1 MARDSA
7 GEPHVLR
14 SPGAA
19 HGSEKGGEIGVR
31 AGYGAAAFLAACPQA
46 SYHGVDAE
54 NRQHGGLPGAVGW
67 ARTML
72 ARHFPGRAIRIDAPL
87 DTRQQT
93 PDGSGYDLAHVDGDH
108 SFAGCLHDLEL
119 VERLGCPWILVDDID
134 YLPPVRHAVELF
146 LGRTGYRHVYLPSFR
161 GDCLIRTRAGEA
173 LGPAPAVLADHPFQG
188 TARSVSVRW
197 GRHSCLPSSR
207 ADRNVCPTELR
218 HWPTTRSAVRWEQ
231 APRNGKRVSHFLG
244 GQPSLYSSSSFV
256 ASACPHTS
264 EFYAK
269 WRFGPNC
276 EGACRYLTRNC
287 GARATLHIIPGE
299 FSTQWQFAENS
310 RRLPSPRPGS

>member
-1 MARDSA
+1 MFDITPYLWPADPWLRI
-7 GEPHVLR
+7 EP
-14 SPGAA
+14 PGNIRACYA
-19 HGSEKGGEIGVR
+19 FKHTVGLLLQPRRILEIGVR

-161 GDCLIRTRAGEA
+161 GDCLIRTRAGEERYSSNQ
-173 LGPAPAVLADHPFQG
+173 PG
-188 TARSVSVRW
+188 TAAGW
-197 GRHSCLPSSR
+197 
-207 ADRNVCPTELR
+207 
-218 HWPTTRSAVRWEQ
+218 
-231 APRNGKRVSHFLG
+231 
-244 GQPSLYSSSSFV
+244 
-256 ASACPHTS
+256 
-264 EFYAK
+264 
-269 WRFGPNC
+269 
-276 EGACRYLTRNC
+276 
-287 GARATLHIIPGE
+287 
-299 FSTQWQFAENS
+299 
-310 RRLPSPRPGS
+310 PSPMAFAGRNPT